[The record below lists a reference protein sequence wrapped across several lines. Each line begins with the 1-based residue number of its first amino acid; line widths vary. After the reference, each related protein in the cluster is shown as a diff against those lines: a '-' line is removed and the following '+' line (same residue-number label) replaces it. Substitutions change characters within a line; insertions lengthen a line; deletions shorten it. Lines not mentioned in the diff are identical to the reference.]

1 MAKTSFVDLVT
12 PIAAAFLNKIFSH
25 VHDGADEDG
34 SAPKI
39 NLVSHVQH
47 TEVLA
52 RNAAKV
58 VGFFQFNVDPTTG
71 GSGTGVNVDSEAR
84 TGVGVVRFTV
94 LKDSWFG
101 NTGVSNDN
109 ITITKFDMVLTQ
121 VFTNTSTSTT
131 EDVTITEDTDRYYID
146 VAVEDGSG
154 AFEEGL
160 MVVKI
165 AVFGVND

>member
-39 NLVSHVQH
+39 NLVSHVQR
-47 TEVLA
+47 TEAMA

-58 VGFFQFNVDPTTG
+58 VGFFQFFADPTTG
-71 GSGTGVNVDSEAR
+71 GSGSGVNIEDEDR

-94 LKDSWFG
+94 LKNSWFG
-101 NTGVSNDN
+101 NTFVSNGA
-109 ITITKFDMVLTQ
+109 ITISKFDMVLIQ
-121 VFTNTSTSTT
+121 VFTNSATATT
-131 EDVTITEDTDRYYID
+131 ETYTITEDTDRYYID